1 MRILPRYLLREHLGP
16 FLLGLCVLTFVLLM
30 DQVFTLMDMLIGKG
44 LSPGIVGEVFVLSL
58 PFILAVTT
66 PMAVLVATLM
76 AFGRMA
82 QDNEVT
88 ALRSSGLPF
97 HRLLIAPFLASW
109 VLCAFLLFFNNY
121 ILPEANHRVRNLLL
135 DIAIKKPALK
145 LKEGAFI
152 TDFEDQGYILFI
164 RKVDVRTSQIF
175 DVTIFD
181 LRKGGIPI
189 QPSIPSSN
197 PQTFPSFEAP
207 KTIMSKMGEISFS
220 PDGKILTVKLHSGT
234 MHAIDP
240 KNISSYY
247 KSLTPFTTMTINLPV
262 DMNLERQSRE
272 FRSEREMGAPAML
285 VALDK
290 LKKEIAELR
299 KARGQT
305 KEPIPEIQFREQQID
320 SYWVEIHKKFAIA
333 FACPIFILL
342 GAPLGAKARRGGVG
356 IGFGVSLAFFVV
368 YYLFLVGGEE
378 LADRGFLSP
387 FLAMWAANILLGVV
401 GVFLTLQT
409 TREFHLW
416 RKTAIRKLK
425 SEIQN

>member
-1 MRILPRYLLREHLGP
+1 MPRYILKEHAGP

-44 LSPGIVGEVFVLSL
+44 LPLGAVGEVFLLSL
-58 PFILAVTT
+58 PFILAVTI
-66 PMAVLVATLM
+66 PMAVLVAALM
-76 AFGRMA
+76 AFGRMT

-97 HRLLIAPFLASW
+97 HRLLLAPFLAACG
-109 VLCAFLLFFNNY
+109 VCLFLLYFNNV
-121 ILPEANHRVRNLLL
+121 ILPEANHRVKNLLM

-152 TDFEDQGYILFI
+152 TDFEDQGYILYI
-164 RKVDVRTSQIF
+164 KKVNVKTSQIF
-175 DVTIFD
+175 DITIFD

-189 QPSIPSSN
+189 QPSIPSTN

-207 KTIMSKMGEISFS
+207 KTIMSKLGEISFS
-220 PDGKILTVKLHSGT
+220 SDGKTLTVKLRSGT

-262 DMNLERQSRE
+262 DLNLERQSRDY
-272 FRSEREMGAPAML
+272 RSVREMGASMML
-285 VALDK
+285 KEIGK
-290 LKKEIAELR
+290 LRKEIAELIR
-299 KARGQT
+299 ARGQT
-305 KEPIPEIQFREQQID
+305 KDSIPEVQFREQQID
-320 SYWVEIHKKFAIA
+320 GYWVEIHKKIAIA
-333 FACPIFILL
+333 VACPIFILL
-342 GAPLGAKARRGGVG
+342 GAPLGVKARRGGVG

-378 LADRGFLSP
+378 LANRGMLSP
-387 FLAMWAANILLGVV
+387 FLAMWAANILLGIV
-401 GVFLTLQT
+401 GLILTLQT
-409 TREFHLW
+409 TREFRLW
-416 RKTAIRKLK
+416 PKRR
-425 SEIQN
+425 

>member
-1 MRILPRYLLREHLGP
+1 MRILPRYILREHLGP

-44 LSPGIVGEVFVLSL
+44 LPLGIVGEVFVLSL

-164 RKVDVRTSQIF
+164 KKVDIKTSRIF

-181 LRKGGIPI
+181 LRKGGSPF
-189 QPSIPSSN
+189 QPSIPRN
-197 PQTFPSFEAP
+197 PQGLPSIEAP
-207 KTIMSKMGEISFS
+207 QTIISKMGELSFS
-220 PDGKILTVKLHSGT
+220 PDGRTLTVTLRSGT
-234 MHAIDP
+234 IHSTDP
-240 KNISSYY
+240 KESSYY
-247 KSLTPFTTMTINLPV
+247 RKLPFEKMTINLPV
-262 DMNLERQSRE
+262 DLNLERQSRE
-272 FRSEREMGAPAML
+272 FRSEREMGAPTML
-285 VALDK
+285 VALNK

-305 KEPIPEIQFREQQID
+305 KEPAPEIQFREQQID

-342 GAPLGAKARRGGVG
+342 GAPLGVKARRGGVG

-409 TREFHLW
+409 TREFHFW
-416 RKTAIRKLK
+416 RKTEIRNLK
-425 SEIQN
+425 SKVQN

>member
-1 MRILPRYLLREHLGP
+1 MRILPRYILREHFGP

-44 LSPGIVGEVFVLSL
+44 LPLGAVGEVFLLSL

-66 PMAVLVATLM
+66 PMAVLVAALM

-97 HRLLIAPFLASW
+97 HRLLIAPFLVSL

-164 RKVDVRTSQIF
+164 KKVDIKTSRIF

-181 LRKGGIPI
+181 LRKGGSPF
-189 QPSIPSSN
+189 QPSIPRN
-197 PQTFPSFEAP
+197 PQGLPSIEAP
-207 KTIMSKMGEISFS
+207 QTIISKMGELSFS
-220 PDGKILTVKLHSGT
+220 PDGRTLTVTLRSGT
-234 MHAIDP
+234 IHSTDP
-240 KNISSYY
+240 KESSYY
-247 KSLTPFTTMTINLPV
+247 RKLPFEKMTINLPV
-262 DMNLERQSRE
+262 DLNLERQSRE
-272 FRSEREMGAPAML
+272 FRSEREMGAPMML
-285 VALDK
+285 VALNK

-342 GAPLGAKARRGGVG
+342 GAPLGVKARRGGVG

-378 LADRGFLSP
+378 FADRGFLSP

-409 TREFHLW
+409 TREFHFW
-416 RKTAIRKLK
+416 RKTVIRNLK
-425 SEIQN
+425 SKIQN

>member
-1 MRILPRYLLREHLGP
+1 MRILPRYILREHFGP

-44 LSPGIVGEVFVLSL
+44 LPLGAVGEVFLLSL

-66 PMAVLVATLM
+66 PMAVLVAALM

-97 HRLLIAPFLASW
+97 HRLLIAPFLVSL

-164 RKVDVRTSQIF
+164 KKVDIKTSRIF

-181 LRKGGIPI
+181 LRKGGSPF
-189 QPSIPSSN
+189 QPSIPRN
-197 PQTFPSFEAP
+197 PQGLPSIEAP
-207 KTIMSKMGEISFS
+207 QTIISKMGELTFS
-220 PDGKILTVKLHSGT
+220 PDARTLTVTLRSGT
-234 MHAIDP
+234 IHSTDP
-240 KNISSYY
+240 KESSYY
-247 KSLTPFTTMTINLPV
+247 RKLPFEKMTINLPV
-262 DMNLERQSRE
+262 DLNLERQSRE
-272 FRSEREMGAPAML
+272 FRSEREMGAPMML
-285 VALDK
+285 VALNK

-342 GAPLGAKARRGGVG
+342 GAPLGVKARRGGVG

-378 LADRGFLSP
+378 FADRGFLSP

-409 TREFHLW
+409 TREFHFW
-416 RKTAIRKLK
+416 RKTVIRNLK
-425 SEIQN
+425 SKTQN

>member
-1 MRILPRYLLREHLGP
+1 MRTLPRYILREHLGP

-44 LSPGIVGEVFVLSL
+44 LPLGIVGEVFVLSL

-164 RKVDVRTSQIF
+164 KKVDIKTSRIF

-181 LRKGGIPI
+181 LRKGGSPF
-189 QPSIPSSN
+189 QPSIPRN
-197 PQTFPSFEAP
+197 PQGLPSVEAP
-207 KTIMSKMGEISFS
+207 QTIISKMGELSFS
-220 PDGKILTVKLHSGT
+220 PDGRTLTVTLRSGT
-234 MHAIDP
+234 IHSTDP
-240 KNISSYY
+240 KESSYY
-247 KSLTPFTTMTINLPV
+247 RKLPFEKMTINLPV

-272 FRSEREMGAPAML
+272 FRSEREMGAPMMF
-285 VALDK
+285 VALNK

-305 KEPIPEIQFREQQID
+305 REPNSEIRFREQQID

-342 GAPLGAKARRGGVG
+342 GAPLGVKARRGGVG

-409 TREFHLW
+409 TREFHFW
-416 RKTAIRKLK
+416 RKTAIRNLK
-425 SEIQN
+425 S

>member
-1 MRILPRYLLREHLGP
+1 MRILPRYILREHFGP

-44 LSPGIVGEVFVLSL
+44 LPLGAVGEVFLLSL

-66 PMAVLVATLM
+66 PMAVLVAALM

-109 VLCAFLLFFNNY
+109 VVCAFLLFFNNY

-164 RKVDVRTSQIF
+164 KKVDIKTSRIF

-181 LRKGGIPI
+181 LRKGGSPF
-189 QPSIPSSN
+189 QPSIPRN
-197 PQTFPSFEAP
+197 PQGLPSIEAP
-207 KTIMSKMGEISFS
+207 QTIISKMGELSFS
-220 PDGKILTVKLHSGT
+220 PDGRTLTVTLRSGT
-234 MHAIDP
+234 IHSTDP
-240 KNISSYY
+240 KESSYY
-247 KSLTPFTTMTINLPV
+247 RKLPFEKMTINLPV
-262 DMNLERQSRE
+262 DLNLERQSRE
-272 FRSEREMGAPAML
+272 FRSEREMGAPMML
-285 VALDK
+285 VALNK

-342 GAPLGAKARRGGVG
+342 GAPLGVKARRGGVG

-378 LADRGFLSP
+378 FADRGFLSP

-409 TREFHLW
+409 TREFHFW
-416 RKTAIRKLK
+416 RKTVIRNLK
-425 SEIQN
+425 SKTQN

>member
-1 MRILPRYLLREHLGP
+1 MRILPRYILREHFGP

-44 LSPGIVGEVFVLSL
+44 LPLGAVGEVFLLSL

-66 PMAVLVATLM
+66 PMAVLVAALM

-109 VLCAFLLFFNNY
+109 VVCAFLLFFNNY

-164 RKVDVRTSQIF
+164 KKVDIKTSRIF

-181 LRKGGIPI
+181 LRKGGSPF
-189 QPSIPSSN
+189 QPSIPRN
-197 PQTFPSFEAP
+197 PQGLPSIEAP
-207 KTIMSKMGEISFS
+207 QTIISKMGELCFS
-220 PDGKILTVKLHSGT
+220 PDGRTLTVTLRSGT
-234 MHAIDP
+234 IHSTDP
-240 KNISSYY
+240 KESSYY
-247 KSLTPFTTMTINLPV
+247 RKLPFEKMTINLPV
-262 DMNLERQSRE
+262 DLNLERQSRE
-272 FRSEREMGAPAML
+272 FRSEREMGAPMML
-285 VALDK
+285 VALNK

-342 GAPLGAKARRGGVG
+342 GAPLGVKARRGGVG

-378 LADRGFLSP
+378 FADRGFLSP

-409 TREFHLW
+409 TREFHFW
-416 RKTAIRKLK
+416 RKTVIRNLK
-425 SEIQN
+425 SKTQN

>member
-1 MRILPRYLLREHLGP
+1 MRILPRYILKEHFGP

-44 LSPGIVGEVFVLSL
+44 LPLGAVGEVFLLSL

-66 PMAVLVATLM
+66 PMAVLVAALM

-164 RKVDVRTSQIF
+164 KKVEIKTSRIF

-181 LRKGGIPI
+181 LRKGGSPF
-189 QPSIPSSN
+189 QPSIPRN
-197 PQTFPSFEAP
+197 PQGLPSIEAP
-207 KTIMSKMGEISFS
+207 QTIISKMGELSFS
-220 PDGKILTVKLHSGT
+220 PDGRTLTVTLRSGT
-234 MHAIDP
+234 IHSTDP
-240 KNISSYY
+240 KESSYY
-247 KSLTPFTTMTINLPV
+247 RKLPFEKMTINLPV
-262 DMNLERQSRE
+262 DLNLERQSRE
-272 FRSEREMGAPAML
+272 FRSEREMGAPTML
-285 VALDK
+285 VALNK

-342 GAPLGAKARRGGVG
+342 GAPLGVKARRGGVG

-409 TREFHLW
+409 TREFHSW
-416 RKTAIRKLK
+416 RKTEIRNLK
-425 SEIQN
+425 SKIQN

>member
-1 MRILPRYLLREHLGP
+1 MRILPRYILREHLGP

-44 LSPGIVGEVFVLSL
+44 LPLGIVGEVFVLSL

-164 RKVDVRTSQIF
+164 KKVDIKTSRIF

-181 LRKGGIPI
+181 LRKGGSPF
-189 QPSIPSSN
+189 QPSIPRN
-197 PQTFPSFEAP
+197 PQGLPSIESP
-207 KTIMSKMGEISFS
+207 QTIISKMGELSFS
-220 PDGKILTVKLHSGT
+220 PDGRTLTVTLRSGT
-234 MHAIDP
+234 IHSTDP
-240 KNISSYY
+240 KESSYY
-247 KSLTPFTTMTINLPV
+247 RKLPFEKMTINLPV

-272 FRSEREMGAPAML
+272 FRSEREMGAPMML
-285 VALDK
+285 VALNK

-342 GAPLGAKARRGGVG
+342 GAPLGVKARRGGVG

-409 TREFHLW
+409 TREFHFW
-416 RKTAIRKLK
+416 RKTEIRNLK
-425 SEIQN
+425 SKIQN

>member
-1 MRILPRYLLREHLGP
+1 MRILPRYILKEHFSP

-44 LSPGIVGEVFVLSL
+44 LPLGAVGEVFLLSL

-164 RKVDVRTSQIF
+164 KKVEIKTSRIF

-181 LRKGGIPI
+181 LRKGGSPF
-189 QPSIPSSN
+189 QPSIPRN
-197 PQTFPSFEAP
+197 PQGLPSVEAP
-207 KTIMSKMGEISFS
+207 QTIISKMGELSFS
-220 PDGKILTVKLHSGT
+220 PDGRTLTVTLRSGT
-234 MHAIDP
+234 IHSTDP
-240 KNISSYY
+240 KESSYY
-247 KSLTPFTTMTINLPV
+247 RKLPFEKMTINLPV
-262 DMNLERQSRE
+262 DLNLERQSRE
-272 FRSEREMGAPAML
+272 FRSEREMGAPTML
-285 VALDK
+285 VALNK

-299 KARGQT
+299 KVRGQT
-305 KEPIPEIQFREQQID
+305 KEPVPEIQFREQQIN

-342 GAPLGAKARRGGVG
+342 GAPLGVKARRGGIG

-409 TREFHLW
+409 TREFHFW

-425 SEIQN
+425 SKTQN

>member
-1 MRILPRYLLREHLGP
+1 MRILPRYILREHFGP

-44 LSPGIVGEVFVLSL
+44 LPLGAVGEVFLLSL

-66 PMAVLVATLM
+66 PMAVLVAALM

-97 HRLLIAPFLASW
+97 HRLLIAPFLASL

-164 RKVDVRTSQIF
+164 KKVDIKTSRIF

-181 LRKGGIPI
+181 LRKGGSPF
-189 QPSIPSSN
+189 QPSIPRN
-197 PQTFPSFEAP
+197 PQGLPSIEAP
-207 KTIMSKMGEISFS
+207 QTIISKMGELSFS
-220 PDGKILTVKLHSGT
+220 PDGRTLTVTLRSGT
-234 MHAIDP
+234 IHSTDP
-240 KNISSYY
+240 KESSYY
-247 KSLTPFTTMTINLPV
+247 RKLPFEKMTINLPV
-262 DMNLERQSRE
+262 DLNLERQSRE
-272 FRSEREMGAPAML
+272 FRSEREMGAPTML
-285 VALDK
+285 VALNK

-342 GAPLGAKARRGGVG
+342 GAPLGVKARRGGVG

-409 TREFHLW
+409 TREFHFW
-416 RKTAIRKLK
+416 RKTVIRNLK
-425 SEIQN
+425 SKTQN